1 MIKYFSKEKRN
12 YYNKKE
18 IIMKK
23 DINYYVNKSIFVT
36 ATNTDVGKTYACEK
50 LLRYFA
56 KAGLKVGY
64 FKPCETGVVDFPL
77 DGMKMLNLVKELNP
91 SFNATINDVVPY
103 QFKLPAAPYV
113 AKENTIIDI
122 NFLKE
127 KKEFLQSMCDVL
139 IIEGAGGLMV
149 PIEKDLFI
157 IDLIKEFNS
166 EAILITPS
174 KLGCINDTLLSINAL
189 KNKNIDFEFYINL
202 YQDIDSFENVSK
214 PFLVDYF
221 GKLNFLQNLEKI

>member
-1 MIKYFSKEKRN
+1 MKNEIS
-12 YYNKKE
+12 YY
-18 IIMKK
+18 I
-23 DINYYVNKSIFVT
+23 NKSLFIT

-50 LLRYFA
+50 FLNYFA

-64 FKPCETGVVDFPL
+64 FKPFETGVFDKPL
-77 DGMKMLNLVKELNP
+77 DGSKMLELAKKLNP
-91 SFNATINDVVPY
+91 SFNVTINDVVPY

-113 AKENTIIDI
+113 AKGNTIIDI
-122 NFLKE
+122 DFLKE
-127 KKEFLQSMCDVL
+127 KKRYLEQFCDVL

-157 IDLIKEFNS
+157 IDLIKEFEC

-189 KNKNIDFEFYINL
+189 KAKNIDFEFYINL
-202 YQDIDSFENVSK
+202 YQDINSFEEVSK
-214 PFLVDYF
+214 PFLLDYF
-221 GKLNFLQNLEKI
+221 EKLNFLEDLGKL

>member
-1 MIKYFSKEKRN
+1 M
-12 YYNKKE
+12 KKE
-18 IIMKK
+18 LS
-23 DINYYVNKSIFVT
+23 YYMNKSLFIS

-50 LLRYFA
+50 FLNYFA

-64 FKPCETGVVDFPL
+64 FKPFETGVVDFPL
-77 DGMKMLNLVKELNP
+77 DGSKMLELTKKLNP
-91 SFNATINDVVPY
+91 SFNVTINDVVPY

-113 AKENTIIDI
+113 AKGNTIIDI
-122 NFLKE
+122 DFLKE
-127 KKEFLQSMCDVL
+127 KKKYLEQFCDVL

-157 IDLIKEFNS
+157 IDLIKEFDC

-189 KNKNIDFEFYINL
+189 KAKNIDFEFYINL
-202 YQDIDSFENVSK
+202 YHDINSFEKVSK
-214 PFLVDYF
+214 PFLIDYF
-221 GKLNFLQNLEKI
+221 GKLNFLEDLEKL

>member
-1 MIKYFSKEKRN
+1 M
-12 YYNKKE
+12 KKE
-18 IIMKK
+18 LS
-23 DINYYVNKSIFVT
+23 YYMNKSLFIS

-50 LLRYFA
+50 FLNYFA

-64 FKPCETGVVDFPL
+64 FKPFETGVVDFPL
-77 DGMKMLNLVKELNP
+77 DGSKMLELTKKLNP
-91 SFNATINDVVPY
+91 SFNVTINDVVPY

-113 AKENTIIDI
+113 AKGNTIIDI
-122 NFLKE
+122 DFLKE
-127 KKEFLQSMCDVL
+127 KKKYLEQFCDVL

-157 IDLIKEFNS
+157 IDLIKEFNC

-189 KNKNIDFEFYINL
+189 KTKNIDFEFYINL
-202 YQDIDSFENVSK
+202 YHDINSFEKVSK
-214 PFLVDYF
+214 PFLIDYF
-221 GKLNFLQNLEKI
+221 GKLNFLEDLEKL